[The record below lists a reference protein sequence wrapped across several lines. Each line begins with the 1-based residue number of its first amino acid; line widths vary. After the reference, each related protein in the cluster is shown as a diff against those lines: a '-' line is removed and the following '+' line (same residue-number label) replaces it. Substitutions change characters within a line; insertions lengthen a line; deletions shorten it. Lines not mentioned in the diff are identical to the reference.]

1 LWKGAVTMRKTK
13 ENINN
18 IREEIIFQ
26 GHANTQE
33 IQAFIPCGYKEATK
47 IKNEIIEK
55 IKKNGKTV
63 LVSGRRVYIKP
74 VHLLDYIDMTEK
86 QIHEYAKMEREKVVN
101 GRSG

>member
-1 LWKGAVTMRKTK
+1 MRKTK

-47 IKNEIIEK
+47 IKNEIIRDCTK
-55 IKKNGKTV
+55 MVQSLFLTSKLIKECV
-63 LVSGRRVYIKP
+63 DLIQSV
-74 VHLLDYIDMTEK
+74 
-86 QIHEYAKMEREKVVN
+86 
-101 GRSG
+101 

>member
-1 LWKGAVTMRKTK
+1 MRKTK

-86 QIHEYAKMEREKVVN
+86 QIHEYAKMEREKAVN
-101 GRSG
+101 GRGG

>member
-1 LWKGAVTMRKTK
+1 MRKTK

-55 IKKNGKTV
+55 IKKNGKRV

-86 QIHEYAKMEREKVVN
+86 QIHEYAKMEREKAAM
-101 GRSG
+101 SSSS